1 MALTWMTGYMDVIG
15 LELVVIAKLISYHF
29 ELNNSRRRS
38 VLVENVERNLRQSME
53 GWWLSRR

>member
-38 VLVENVERNLRQSME
+38 ALVENVERNLRQSME